1 MPSVFKRFVL
11 LANMRT
17 GSNFLEANLNALD
30 GITCHGE
37 VFNPHFIGKKDQID
51 YFGIDLDA
59 RDADPARLIAALDA
73 SAPGLHGFR
82 LFHDHD
88 PRVLAQVLADPA
100 CAKIVL
106 TRNPLESYVSLGIAR
121 ATGQWK
127 MGDARKR
134 REGLALFDAQDFA
147 THVHDLQ
154 TFQRDILHALQSTG
168 QTAFYIDYDDIGD
181 VAVLNG
187 LAAWLGS
194 PTRLEAPVDTV
205 KKQNPEPLEQ
215 LLENPQDV
223 APGLAL
229 LDRFNLSRTPNFEP
243 RRGPAIPSWVAATG
257 ARLLHLP
264 LRGGP
269 DQALRDWLARA
280 TDGRAPG
287 VADGFTQKS
296 LRDWQGQNPGFRA
309 FSVLRHPLPRAW
321 VAFCLRILPGETR
334 DIRNRLK
341 NGWGAPIPAPERVDR
356 MSKDDLRESFTIF
369 LRFLRANVNGQTA
382 LRVDPFWASQSAVLQ
397 GFAAVQMPDLILRE
411 DRLDSGLAFLATEV
425 GATAGACLAEPA
437 PHPTPLQEI
446 WTPDIED
453 LCRDAYA
460 RDYAAFGFGAWADR
474 P

>member
-1 MPSVFKRFVL
+1 MPRFKRFVM

-17 GSNFLEANLNALD
+17 GSNFLEANLNAME

-37 VFNPHFIGKKDQID
+37 AFNPHFIGKKDQIEAC
-51 YFGIDLDA
+51 GITLDA
-59 RDADPARLIAALDA
+59 RESDPARLIRTLES

-88 PRVLAQVLADPA
+88 ARVLDMMLADPA

-134 REGLALFDAQDFA
+134 REGLARFDAHDFA
-147 THVHDLQ
+147 THVEDLHA
-154 TFQRDILHALQSTG
+154 FQRRILHALQSTG

-181 VAVLNG
+181 IGVLNG

-205 KKQNPEPLEQ
+205 KKQNPEPLSD
-215 LLENPQDV
+215 LLENPGDV

-229 LDRFNLSRTPNFEP
+229 LDRFNLTRTPNFEP
-243 RRGPAIPSWVAATG
+243 RRGPALASWSAATG
-257 ARLLHLP
+257 ARLLYLP

-269 DQALRDWLARA
+269 ETGVTTWLAQASEGRAPGLVEGFTQKALRDWQEA
-280 TDGRAPG
+280 
-287 VADGFTQKS
+287 
-296 LRDWQGQNPGFRA
+296 NPGFRA
-309 FSVLRHPLPRAW
+309 FTVLRHPLPRAW
-321 VAFCLRILPGETR
+321 AAFCLRILPGETR

-356 MSKDDLRESFTIF
+356 MTNDDLREAFTIF
-369 LRFLRANVNGQTA
+369 LRFLRANVNGQTS

-397 GFAAVQMPDLILRE
+397 GFAAIQHLDMVLRE
-411 DRLDSGLAFLATEV
+411 DRLAQGLAFLAAET
-425 GATAGACLAEPA
+425 GATVSPYAPDPA
-437 PHPTPLQEI
+437 PPGLPDI
-446 WTPDIED
+446 WTPEMED
-453 LCRDAYA
+453 LSRDAYA
-460 RDYAAFGFGAWADR
+460 RDYAAFGFGPWQTN
-474 P
+474 